1 MFSKVPN
8 YALRAI
14 EILQGHGFQAHLV
27 GGCVRDILMG
37 REPQDYDINT
47 NALPRQ
53 MQHAFEGYR
62 QVETGIKHGTLS
74 VWIDGHQVEITT
86 YRRDGKYSDGR
97 HPDWVEL
104 GVELRE
110 DLARRDFTINAMCW
124 TPQAGLV
131 DIFGGREDL
140 AGRTIRCVGNPRERF
155 NEDALRILRALRFAS
170 VLDAQIEPHTDAAV
184 RSMAELL
191 NRVSAERCAGELSK
205 LLCGTAAGRLVQA
218 YPAVLDTILPGLG
231 QMVGYNQNNPHH
243 CYTLLEHTAR
253 VVDAV
258 APQPVERLAALLHDI
273 GKPAC
278 RTLDRAGI
286 AHYRGHEKVS
296 AEMARQIL
304 EGLRFPGATVDAV
317 VQLVRHHDVDVDHI
331 SDAGIRRMM
340 GRLGAEAFDK
350 LISLKMADNLAQNRE
365 LSDRIPN
372 LERIRQAEQEILAG
386 QEPYKLSQLE
396 INGHDLIDIGY
407 KPGPAV
413 GRVLRKLLNMVIE
426 NRIPNSRQA
435 LLNAARELRKH
446 NL

>member
-1 MFSKVPN
+1 MFSKVPQ

-47 NALPRQ
+47 NAMPQQ
-53 MQHAFEGYR
+53 MQRAFEGYR

-74 VWIDGHQVEITT
+74 VWIENHQVEITT

-97 HPDWVEL
+97 HPDSVEL
-104 GVELRE
+104 GAELRD

-124 TPQAGLV
+124 TPQGGLV
-131 DIFGGREDL
+131 DMFGGQEDL
-140 AGRTIRCVGNPRERF
+140 INRTIRCVGDPEERF
-155 NEDALRILRALRFAS
+155 REDALRILRALRFAS

-191 NRVSAERCAGELSK
+191 NRVSAERCAVELTK
-205 LLCGTAAGRLVQA
+205 LLCGSAAGRVVQA

-231 QMVGYNQNNPHH
+231 QMRGYNQDNPHH

-258 APQPVERLAALLHDI
+258 PPQPVERLAALLHDM

-278 RTLDRAGI
+278 RTVDQAGI
-286 AHYRGHEKVS
+286 AHYRGHVDVS

-304 EGLRFPGATVDAV
+304 EGLRFDGATVEAV
-317 VQLVRHHDVDVDHI
+317 VQLVKHHDVNVDNI
-331 SDAGIRRMM
+331 SEAGIRRMM
-340 GRLGAEAFDK
+340 GRLGVETFDM
-350 LISLKMADNLAQNRE
+350 LISLKKADNLAQNRE

-372 LERIRQAEQEILAG
+372 LERICSIEQQILEK
-386 QEPYKLSQLE
+386 QSPYKLSQLE
-396 INGHDLIDIGY
+396 INGDDLIDIGY

-413 GRVLRKLLNMVIE
+413 GNVLRELLDMVVE
-426 NRIPNSRQA
+426 ARISNSREA
-435 LLNAARELRKH
+435 LLAAAKELMKD
-446 NL
+446 N